1 MQQNQTTD
9 SRDAACPL
17 PAVAVPALTTFYNG
31 ACPVCR
37 AEMTKYRG
45 DAEARGLPL
54 VFQDVAEDGREAAA
68 LGLTPDRA
76 LRRLHARDAEGRLH
90 VGFDAMLAVW
100 RALPRTRWMSR
111 FFGLPLIRPV
121 SAWLYEHVV
130 SATLYRWAQRRLA
143 RAERA
148 AG

>member
-1 MQQNQTTD
+1 MQPSQSSD
-9 SRDAACPL
+9 PRDAACPL
-17 PAVAVPALTTFYNG
+17 PAVEVPALTTFYNG

-37 AEMTKYRG
+37 AEMTSYRR
-45 DAEARGLPL
+45 AALAKGLPL
-54 VFQDVAEDGREAAA
+54 VFQDVVEDGGEAAA

-76 LRRLHARDAEGRLH
+76 LRRLHARDAAGRLY

-100 RALPRTRWMSR
+100 RAVPRTRWLGR

-130 SATLYRWAQRRLA
+130 SATLYRWAKRRMA